1 MKISRYYG
9 SLLFDD
15 KEIDEILEM
24 VNPMLGPI
32 ATIEFLSSNNLNVGG
47 EIARSINRVNLMF
60 FRKQL
65 AKSKF
70 QDNVSRGFKGGRIL
84 NPFMTY
90 IIPAG
95 GKSLSK
101 SWAISG
107 SIGEFVERYIGAFSI
122 LDEEQDL
129 ICGTYKELSQ
139 KGYNLLNPDKMK
151 FFHEIQYKKPG
162 FLYKPFTP
170 DTYICWAK
178 YVNLKDKSE
187 YLVPSQITYLS
198 LFLKLGEQPIAYP
211 TTGGLAFHDNYE
223 KAYEHGLLEYLERDG
238 INIAWISK
246 IPANRIILDNEELR
260 DLASQILG
268 PLYDKLYIVKFPTEI
283 KGLFIIGVMGFIKNI
298 FVAGAAADISVKG
311 ALLKALTEATQS
323 MASMRGFEI
332 QKSYGLLKN
341 VKLRYEDLDEFSLIM
356 PYYSQEDKR
365 DIVDSWLKG
374 LKEIKVSELIEQERF
389 KSIDELTNEV
399 INDKNYTILVK
410 DFNVEKYL
418 PLNKKLVR
426 VFIPEVTPAHVPNTP
441 FFGHP
446 RYYEAPIIFGLS
458 NKPYTIEDLNI
469 KEPVP
474 FP

>member
-9 SLLFDD
+9 SLFFDD
-15 KEIDEILEM
+15 RDIDEILEM
-24 VNPMLGPI
+24 INPLLGPMASI
-32 ATIEFLSSNNLNVGG
+32 SFLSSNNLNLSAKV
-47 EIARSINRVNLMF
+47 AQAINRVNFSL
-60 FRKQL
+60 FRKQIAVKYKL
-65 AKSKF
+65 QEEASLKLTRKDFLISF
-70 QDNVSRGFKGGRIL
+70 LTDMIA
-84 NPFMTY
+84 
-90 IIPAG
+90 AG
-95 GKSLSK
+95 GKSFSK
-101 SWAISG
+101 SEATLG
-107 SIGEFVERYIGAFSI
+107 SIGEFIERYIGAFAI
-122 LDEEQDL
+122 FDEEQDL

-139 KGYNLLNPDKMK
+139 KGYNLLNPDKIK

-162 FLYKPFTP
+162 FPYKPFMQN
-170 DTYICWAK
+170 TYICWAK

-187 YLVPSQITYLS
+187 YLVPSQVTYLS
-198 LFLKLGEQPIAYP
+198 SFLRPGEQSIAYS
-211 TTGGLAFHDNYE
+211 TSGGLAFHNDYE

-246 IPANRIILDNEELR
+246 IPANRIILDDDELR

-268 PLYDKLYIVKFPTEI
+268 PLYNKLYIVKFPTEI
-283 KGLFIIGVMGFIKNI
+283 KGLFIIGVMGFIKNL

-311 ALLKALTEATQS
+311 ALLRALIESVQSASAT
-323 MASMRGFEI
+323 RGFESSSLF
-332 QKSYGLLKN
+332 KDK
-341 VKLRYEDLDEFSLIM
+341 KLRYEDLGEFSFIL

-374 LKEIKVSELIEQERF
+374 LKEIKASELIEQERF
-389 KSIDELTNEV
+389 KNVDELTNEI
-399 INDKNYTILVK
+399 INEKNYTILVK

-426 VFIPEVTPAHVPNTP
+426 VFIPEITPAHVPNLP
-441 FFGHP
+441 FLGHP